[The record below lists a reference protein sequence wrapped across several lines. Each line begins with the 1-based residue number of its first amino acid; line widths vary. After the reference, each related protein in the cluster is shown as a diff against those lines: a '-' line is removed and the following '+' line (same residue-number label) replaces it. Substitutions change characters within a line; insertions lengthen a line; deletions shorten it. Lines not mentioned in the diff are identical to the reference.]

1 MCSLGL
7 ELILAPPALKVHDVE
22 FAPDIDI
29 VVNETLPA
37 LAHARKLGKIRFIG
51 VTGACVVY
59 IYIYVCVCMFVC
71 VCMYVCV
78 CMFVYVYV
86 CVCMYVCMCVCV
98 STCVCMCVCTY
109 SLHVYAFVCNF
120 VYMYKSLYIEGGG
133 VCMYG
138 KK

>member
-1 MCSLGL
+1 MCFIMDMKAIAIITIITAIKKRERDFMCSLGL

-59 IYIYVCVCMFVC
+59 IYIYI
-71 VCMYVCV
+71 YVCV
-78 CMFVYVYV
+78 CVLLDV
-86 CVCMYVCMCVCV
+86 
-98 STCVCMCVCTY
+98 
-109 SLHVYAFVCNF
+109 
-120 VYMYKSLYIEGGG
+120 
-133 VCMYG
+133 
-138 KK
+138 